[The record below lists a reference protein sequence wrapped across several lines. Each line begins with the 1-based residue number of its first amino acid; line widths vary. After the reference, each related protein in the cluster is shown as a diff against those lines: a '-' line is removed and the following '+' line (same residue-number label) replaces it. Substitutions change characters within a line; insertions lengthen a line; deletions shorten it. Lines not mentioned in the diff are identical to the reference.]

1 MRNFFFDGFFIANIK
16 QLVKQ
21 PKLGNKEGYGS
32 YLDEYNKALCRIMTQ
47 IDNIDEGKE
56 DGKTRDDSRDD
67 RRLFLFL
74 LYKVKSKKEM
84 HRAY

>member
-1 MRNFFFDGFFIANIK
+1 
-16 QLVKQ
+16 
-21 PKLGNKEGYGS
+21 
-32 YLDEYNKALCRIMTQ
+32 MTQ